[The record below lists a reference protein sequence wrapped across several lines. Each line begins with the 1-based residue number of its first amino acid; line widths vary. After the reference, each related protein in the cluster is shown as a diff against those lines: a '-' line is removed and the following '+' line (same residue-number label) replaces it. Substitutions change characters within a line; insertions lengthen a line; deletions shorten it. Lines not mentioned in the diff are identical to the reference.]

1 MLSNLSSHQQCKPV
15 LCNRNLV
22 QFVALQQTTNLYS
35 EAKCSA
41 NEMRQVQSLAGGAPA
56 VCQPLL
62 LFTRVCTVDTVHCE
76 CAVIDSVTLVSV
88 LCEHCVQ
95 PKHPLLFRRGTLDY
109 LPLAGSSRGHWT
121 TTLPAA
127 FAYLT
132 LQGPTRGIGPWTLD
146 FNAGL
151 ANVVAS

>member
-1 MLSNLSSHQQCKPV
+1 MNS
-15 LCNRNLV
+15 V

-62 LFTRVCTVDTVHCE
+62 LFTKGGDQSVCTVDTVHCVASVE
-76 CAVIDSVTLVSV
+76 CSAVIDSVTLVSV
-88 LCEHCVQ
+88 LCEHCTQ

-132 LQGPTRGIGPWTLD
+132 LRGPTRGIGPWTLD

>member
-1 MLSNLSSHQQCKPV
+1 M
-15 LCNRNLV
+15 
-22 QFVALQQTTNLYS
+22 
-35 EAKCSA
+35 
-41 NEMRQVQSLAGGAPA
+41 
-56 VCQPLL
+56 
-62 LFTRVCTVDTVHCE
+62 CTVVASVE
-76 CAVIDSVTLVSV
+76 CSAVIDSVTLVSV
-88 LCEHCVQ
+88 LCEHCTH